1 MAHRL
6 LLGELFEETAMI
18 QDTHSM
24 DEIVAKG
31 PGLSR
36 QVKILLGA
44 TALTLLSLV
53 LLWPSLRRWSSAEES
68 IDLSRLRLATV
79 ARGDLER
86 DVAAEGRVVA
96 ANHPR
101 LYSPAQGIVTL
112 QVKAGESVRR
122 GQVLARI
129 ASPEL
134 ESQLAQE
141 ISRLD
146 SLESELSRSK
156 IGARQTNTTN
166 ERTLELRRVQL
177 EAARRE
183 LQRTEKL
190 MAEGLVNQVELDR
203 DRDAVRLAEV
213 ELRQAEEGGSLQR
226 EALDFETGDRAR
238 QMERQRLVVG
248 ELERRVRELTIAAP
262 FDGLVANV
270 EVQDRDAVQP
280 NAPLLTVV
288 DLSEYEIEVRIPDS
302 YADDVAPGLPAVIEL
317 GGKAW
322 PGELTAVSPEVTNS
336 QVQGTVHFTGE
347 IPDGLRQ
354 SQRVSVRL
362 VLERRPDVLKV
373 PRGPFLDSGGG
384 RQIYVLADGLATLR
398 QIRTGATSVGEVEI
412 LEGLEAGE
420 RIILSDLTLFNGA
433 KTVLVR
439 Q

>member
-6 LLGELFEETAMI
+6 LFRGATEENAMI
-18 QDTHSM
+18 QETNSM
-24 DEIVAKG
+24 DQIVAKG

-36 QVKILLGA
+36 RTKIVLGA
-44 TALTLLSLV
+44 TAFSLLCIV
-53 LLWPSLRRWSSAEES
+53 PLWPSVRRWSSAEES

-79 ARGDLER
+79 TRGDLER

-101 LYSPAQGIVTL
+101 LYSLAQGIVTL
-112 QVKAGESVRR
+112 GVKAGESVRR

-134 ESQLAQE
+134 DSQLAQE
-141 ISRLD
+141 VSRLD
-146 SLESELSRSK
+146 SMESELSRSRLS
-156 IGARQTNTTN
+156 ARQTNTTN

-190 MAEGLVNQVELDR
+190 MADGLVNQVELDR

-213 ELRQAEEGGSLQR
+213 ELRQVEDGSKLQR
-226 EALDFETGDRAR
+226 ESLDFETGDRAR
-238 QMERQRLVVG
+238 QMERQRLVVA
-248 ELERRVRELTIAAP
+248 ELERRVRELTITAP
-262 FDGLVANV
+262 FDGLVASV

-302 YADDVAPGLPAVIEL
+302 YADDVASGLPAVIEL
-317 GGKAW
+317 GGKTW
-322 PGELTAVSPEVTNS
+322 KGELTAVSPEVVNS
-336 QVQGTVHFTGE
+336 QVQGTVHFAGQV
-347 IPDGLRQ
+347 PDGLRQ

-362 VLERRPDVLKV
+362 VLERRPGVLKV
-373 PRGPFLDSGGG
+373 PRGPFLDSGSG
-384 RQIYVLADGLATLR
+384 RQAYVLADGLATLR

-420 RIILSDLTLFNGA
+420 RIVLSDLT
-433 KTVLVR
+433 
-439 Q
+439 

>member
-1 MAHRL
+1 
-6 LLGELFEETAMI
+6 MI
-18 QDTHSM
+18 QEANSM
-24 DEIVAKG
+24 DQIVAKG

-36 QVKILLGA
+36 RTMILLGA
-44 TALTLLSLV
+44 TALSLLSLV

-68 IDLSRLRLATV
+68 IDLSRLRVATV

-101 LYSPAQGIVTL
+101 LFSPAQGIVSL

-122 GQVLARI
+122 GQILARI
-129 ASPEL
+129 ESPEL
-134 ESQLAQE
+134 DSQLAQE
-141 ISRLD
+141 LSRLD
-146 SLESELSRSK
+146 SLESELSRSR

-166 ERTLELRRVQL
+166 ERTVELRRVQL
-177 EAARRE
+177 EASRRE

-238 QMERQRLVVG
+238 QMERQRLVVA
-248 ELERRVRELTIAAP
+248 ELERRVRELSISAP
-262 FDGLVANV
+262 FDGLVASV

-317 GGKAW
+317 GGKTW
-322 PGELTAVSPEVTNS
+322 EGELTALSPEVVNS
-336 QVQGTVHFTGE
+336 QVLGTVQFAGQV
-347 IPDGLRQ
+347 PDGLRQ

-412 LEGLEAGE
+412 VEGLEAGE
-420 RIILSDLTLFNGA
+420 RIVLSDLTLFNGA

>member
-1 MAHRL
+1 
-6 LLGELFEETAMI
+6 MI
-18 QDTHSM
+18 QETNSM
-24 DEIVAKG
+24 DQIVAKG

-36 QVKILLGA
+36 RGKILFGA
-44 TALTLLSLV
+44 MALFLLCIV

-79 ARGDLER
+79 VRGDLER

-101 LYSPAQGIVTL
+101 LFSPAQGIVSL

-122 GQVLARI
+122 GQILARI

-141 ISRLD
+141 VSRLD
-146 SLESELSRSK
+146 SLESELSRSR

-166 ERTLELRRVQL
+166 ERTVELRRVQL

-183 LQRTEKL
+183 HQRTEKL

-226 EALDFETGDRAR
+226 ESLDFETTDRAR
-238 QMERQRLVVG
+238 QMERQRLVVA

-262 FDGLVANV
+262 FDGLVSSV
-270 EVQDRDAVQP
+270 EAQDRDAVQP

-317 GGKAW
+317 GGKTW
-322 PGELTAVSPEVTNS
+322 KGELTAVSPEVANS
-336 QVQGTVHFTGE
+336 QVQGTVHFAGGVPE
-347 IPDGLRQ
+347 GLRQ

-362 VLERRPDVLKV
+362 VLERRPGVLKV

-384 RQIYVLADGLATLR
+384 RQAYVLADGLATLR

-420 RIILSDLTLFNGA
+420 RIVLSDLTLFNGA

>member
-1 MAHRL
+1 
-6 LLGELFEETAMI
+6 MI
-18 QDTHSM
+18 QDTNSM
-24 DEIVAKG
+24 DQIVATG
-31 PGLSR
+31 RGFSR
-36 QVKILLGA
+36 RSKILLGA
-44 TALTLLSLV
+44 TALSLLCIV
-53 LLWPSLRRWSSAEES
+53 PLWPSVRRWSSAEES
-68 IDLSRLRLATV
+68 IDISRLRIATV

-101 LYSPAQGIVTL
+101 LFSPAQGIVTL
-112 QVKAGESVRR
+112 QVKAGEGVRR

-134 ESQLAQE
+134 DNQLAQE
-141 ISRLD
+141 LSRLD
-146 SLESELSRSK
+146 SMESELSRSRL
-156 IGARQTNTTN
+156 GARQTNTTN
-166 ERTLELRRVQL
+166 ERTLELRHVQL

-213 ELRQAEEGGSLQR
+213 ELRQAQEGGTLQR
-226 EALDFETGDRAR
+226 ESLDFETGDRAR
-238 QMERQRLVVG
+238 QVERQRLVVD
-248 ELERRVRELTIAAP
+248 ELERRIRELTIVSP
-262 FDGLVANV
+262 FDGLVANL

-317 GGKAW
+317 GGKTW

-336 QVQGTVHFTGE
+336 QVQGTVHFNGP

-362 VLERRPDVLKV
+362 VLERKAGVLKV

-384 RQIYVLADGLATLR
+384 RQAYVLADGLATLR

-412 LEGLEAGE
+412 LEGIDEGE

>member
-1 MAHRL
+1 
-6 LLGELFEETAMI
+6 MI
-18 QDTHSM
+18 QDADSM
-24 DEIVAKG
+24 DQIVAKG

-36 QVKILLGA
+36 RIKILSGA
-44 TALTLLSLV
+44 TALSLLCLF

-79 ARGDLER
+79 TRGDLER

-101 LYSPAQGIVTL
+101 LFSPAQGIVSL
-112 QVKAGESVRR
+112 QVKAGESVRQ

-129 ASPEL
+129 ESPEL
-134 ESQLAQE
+134 NSQLAQE

-146 SLESELSRSK
+146 SMESELSRSR

-166 ERTLELRRVQL
+166 ERTVELRRVQL

-213 ELRQAEEGGSLQR
+213 ELSQAEEGGKLQR

-238 QMERQRLVVG
+238 QMERQRLVVA
-248 ELERRVRELTIAAP
+248 ELERRVRELTIVAP
-262 FDGLVANV
+262 FDGLVASV
-270 EVQDRDAVQP
+270 DVQDRDAVQP

-317 GGKAW
+317 GGKTW
-322 PGELTAVSPEVTNS
+322 EGELTAVSPEVTNS
-336 QVQGTVHFTGE
+336 QVQGTVHFTGDVPE
-347 IPDGLRQ
+347 GLRQ

-412 LEGLEAGE
+412 VEGLEAGE
-420 RIILSDLTLFNGA
+420 RIVLSDLTLFNGA

>member
-1 MAHRL
+1 
-6 LLGELFEETAMI
+6 MI
-18 QDTHSM
+18 QDTNSM
-24 DEIVAKG
+24 DQIVAQG
-31 PGLSR
+31 PGISR
-36 QVKILLGA
+36 RTKIAAGA
-44 TALTLLSLV
+44 TLLSLLCLF
-53 LLWPSLRRWSSAEES
+53 LLWPSLRRWSRAEES
-68 IDLSRLRLATV
+68 IDLSRLRV
-79 ARGDLER
+79 ASVTRGDLER

-101 LYSPAQGIVTL
+101 LFSPAQGIVSL
-112 QVKAGESVRR
+112 DVKAGESVRR

-129 ASPEL
+129 ESPEL
-134 ESQLAQE
+134 DSQLAQE
-141 ISRLD
+141 RSRLD
-146 SLESELSRSK
+146 SMESELSRSR
-156 IGARQTNTTN
+156 ISARQTNTSN
-166 ERTLELRRVQL
+166 ERTAELRRVQL

-190 MAEGLVNQVELDR
+190 MADGLVNQVELDR

-213 ELRQAEEGGSLQR
+213 ELKQAEEGGTLQR

-238 QMERQRLVVG
+238 QMERQRLVVA

-262 FDGLVANV
+262 FDGLVASV
-270 EVQDRDAVQP
+270 EVQNRDAVQP

-302 YADDVAPGLPAVIEL
+302 YADDVAPGLPAAISL
-317 GGKAW
+317 GGRTWK
-322 PGELTAVSPEVTNS
+322 GELTAVSPEVVNS
-336 QVQGTVHFTGE
+336 QVLGTVHFAGKV
-347 IPDGLRQ
+347 PDGLRQ

-384 RQIYVLADGLATLR
+384 RQAYVLADGLATLR

-412 LEGLEAGE
+412 VEGLEAGE
-420 RIILSDLTLFNGA
+420 QIVLSDLTLFNGA

>member
-1 MAHRL
+1 
-6 LLGELFEETAMI
+6 MI
-18 QDTHSM
+18 QETNSM
-24 DEIVAKG
+24 DQIVAKG

-36 QVKILLGA
+36 RGKILFGA
-44 TALTLLSLV
+44 MALFLLCIV

-79 ARGDLER
+79 VRGDLER

-101 LYSPAQGIVTL
+101 LFSPAQGIVSL

-122 GQVLARI
+122 GQILARI

-134 ESQLAQE
+134 QSQLAQE
-141 ISRLD
+141 VSRLD
-146 SLESELSRSK
+146 SLESELSRSR

-166 ERTLELRRVQL
+166 ERTVELRRVQL

-183 LQRTEKL
+183 HQRTEKL

-226 EALDFETGDRAR
+226 ESLDFETTDRAR
-238 QMERQRLVVG
+238 QMERQRLVVA

-262 FDGLVANV
+262 FDGLVASV
-270 EVQDRDAVQP
+270 EAQDRDAVQP

-317 GGKAW
+317 GGKTW
-322 PGELTAVSPEVTNS
+322 KGELTAVSPEVANS
-336 QVQGTVHFTGE
+336 QVQGTVHFAGGVPE
-347 IPDGLRQ
+347 GLRQ

-362 VLERRPDVLKV
+362 VLERRPGVLKV

-384 RQIYVLADGLATLR
+384 RQAYVLADGLATLR

-420 RIILSDLTLFNGA
+420 RIVLSDLTLFNGA

>member
-1 MAHRL
+1 
-6 LLGELFEETAMI
+6 MI
-18 QDTHSM
+18 QETQSM
-24 DEIVAKG
+24 DQIVARG

-36 QVKILLGA
+36 RTRILLGA
-44 TALTLLSLV
+44 AALLLLC
-53 LLWPSLRRWSSAEES
+53 LIPLWPSLRRWSSAEQS

-79 ARGDLER
+79 TRGDLER

-101 LYSPAQGIVTL
+101 LFSPAQGIAGL
-112 QVKAGESVRR
+112 HVKAGESVHR

-129 ASPEL
+129 ESPEL
-134 ESQLAQE
+134 DSQLAQE
-141 ISRLD
+141 RSRLE
-146 SLESELSRSK
+146 SLESELSRSR
-156 IGARQTNTTN
+156 IGARQSNTTN

-177 EAARRE
+177 DAARRE
-183 LQRTEKL
+183 LERTEKL
-190 MAEGLVNQVELDR
+190 MADGLVNQVELDR

-213 ELRQAEEGGSLQR
+213 ELRQVEEGGTLQR
-226 EALDFETGDRAR
+226 ESLDFETADRAR
-238 QMERQRLVVG
+238 QVERQRLVVA
-248 ELERRVRELTIAAP
+248 ELERRVRELTIASP

-317 GGKAW
+317 GGKTW
-322 PGELTAVSPEVTNS
+322 KGTLTAVSPEVSNS
-336 QVQGTVHFTGE
+336 QVLGTVHFAGE
-347 IPDGLRQ
+347 VPDGLRQ

-362 VLERRPDVLKV
+362 VLEHKPNVLKA

-384 RQIYVLADGLATLR
+384 RQVYVLADGLATLR
-398 QIRTGATSVGEVEI
+398 QIRTGAASVGEVEI

-420 RIILSDLTLFNGA
+420 RIVLSDLTLFNGA

>member
-1 MAHRL
+1 
-6 LLGELFEETAMI
+6 MI
-18 QDTHSM
+18 QETHSM
-24 DEIVAKG
+24 DQIVARQ

-36 QVKILLGA
+36 RTKILFGA
-44 TALTLLSLV
+44 TALSLLCIV
-53 LLWPSLRRWSSAEES
+53 PLWPSVRRWSSADDS

-79 ARGDLER
+79 TRGDLQR

-112 QVKAGESVRR
+112 GVKAGESVRR

-134 ESQLAQE
+134 DSQLAQE
-141 ISRLD
+141 VSRLD
-146 SLESELSRSK
+146 SMESELSRSRLS
-156 IGARQTNTTN
+156 ARQTNTTN

-177 EAARRE
+177 DAARRE
-183 LQRTEKL
+183 LARTEKL
-190 MAEGLVNQVELDR
+190 MADGLVNQVELDR

-213 ELRQAEEGGSLQR
+213 ELRQVEDGGKLQR
-226 EALDFETGDRAR
+226 ESLDFETGDRAR
-238 QMERQRLVVG
+238 QRERQRLVVA
-248 ELERRVRELTIAAP
+248 ELERRVRELTITAP
-262 FDGLVANV
+262 FDGLVASL

-317 GGKAW
+317 GGKTW
-322 PGELTAVSPEVTNS
+322 KGRLTAVSPEVVNS
-336 QVQGTVHFTGE
+336 QVQGTVQFAGQV
-347 IPDGLRQ
+347 PDGLRQ

-384 RQIYVLADGLATLR
+384 RQIYVVADGLATLR

-412 LEGLEAGE
+412 LEGLAAGE
-420 RIILSDLTLFNGA
+420 QIVLSDLTLFNGA
-433 KTVLVR
+433 KTVLIR

>member
-1 MAHRL
+1 
-6 LLGELFEETAMI
+6 MI
-18 QDTHSM
+18 QDTNSM
-24 DEIVAKG
+24 DQIVAQG
-31 PGLSR
+31 PGISR
-36 QVKILLGA
+36 RTKILVGT
-44 TALTLLSLV
+44 TALFVLSLA

-101 LYSPAQGIVTL
+101 LFSPAQGIVSL
-112 QVKAGESVRR
+112 QVKAGESVRQ
-122 GQVLARI
+122 GQILARI
-129 ASPEL
+129 ESPEL

-146 SLESELSRSK
+146 SLESELSRSR

-213 ELRQAEEGGSLQR
+213 ELRQAEEGGTLQR

-238 QMERQRLVVG
+238 QMERQRLVVA
-248 ELERRVRELTIAAP
+248 ELERRVRELTVIAP
-262 FDGLVANV
+262 FDGLVASV
-270 EVQDRDAVQP
+270 EIQDRDAVQP

-317 GGKAW
+317 GGKTW
-322 PGELTAVSPEVTNS
+322 KGELTAVSPEVTNS
-336 QVQGTVHFTGE
+336 QVQGTVHFTGSVPGGPE
-347 IPDGLRQ
+347 GLRQ

-362 VLERRPDVLKV
+362 VLERRADVLKV

-412 LEGLEAGE
+412 VEGLEAGE
-420 RIILSDLTLFNGA
+420 QIILSDLTLFNGA

>member
-1 MAHRL
+1 
-6 LLGELFEETAMI
+6 MI
-18 QDTHSM
+18 QDTNSM
-24 DEIVAKG
+24 DQIVATR

-36 QVKILLGA
+36 RSRILLGA
-44 TALTLLSLV
+44 TALSLLCIV
-53 LLWPSLRRWSSAEES
+53 PLWPSVRRWSSAEES
-68 IDLSRLRLATV
+68 IDISRLRIATV

-101 LYSPAQGIVTL
+101 LFSPAQGIVTL

-134 ESQLAQE
+134 DNQLAQE
-141 ISRLD
+141 LSRLD
-146 SLESELSRSK
+146 SMESELSRSRL
-156 IGARQTNTTN
+156 GARQTNTTN
-166 ERTLELRRVQL
+166 ERTLELRHVQL

-183 LQRTEKL
+183 LLRTEKL

-213 ELRQAEEGGSLQR
+213 ELRQAQEGGTLQR
-226 EALDFETGDRAR
+226 ESLDFETGDRAR
-238 QMERQRLVVG
+238 QVERQRLVVD
-248 ELERRVRELTIAAP
+248 ELERRIRELTIVSP
-262 FDGLVANV
+262 FDGLVANL

-317 GGKAW
+317 GGKTW

-336 QVQGTVHFTGE
+336 QVQGTVHFKGP

-362 VLERRPDVLKV
+362 VLERKAGVLKA

-384 RQIYVLADGLATLR
+384 RQAYVLADGLATLR
-398 QIRTGATSVGEVEI
+398 PIRTGATSIGEVEI
-412 LEGLEAGE
+412 LEGLEVGE

>member
-1 MAHRL
+1 
-6 LLGELFEETAMI
+6 MI
-18 QDTHSM
+18 QEANSM
-24 DEIVAKG
+24 DQIVPQG
-31 PGLSR
+31 PGISR
-36 QVKILLGA
+36 RTKILAGA
-44 TALTLLSLV
+44 TALSLLCLV
-53 LLWPSLRRWSSAEES
+53 LLWPSLHRWSRAEES

-79 ARGDLER
+79 TRGDLER

-101 LYSPAQGIVTL
+101 LFSPAQGIVSL

-129 ASPEL
+129 ESPEL
-134 ESQLAQE
+134 NSQLAQE

-146 SLESELSRSK
+146 SLESELSRSR

-213 ELRQAEEGGSLQR
+213 ELRQAEEGGALQR

-238 QMERQRLVVG
+238 QMERQRLVVA

-262 FDGLVANV
+262 FDGLVASV
-270 EVQDRDAVQP
+270 EAQDRDAVQP

-302 YADDVAPGLPAVIEL
+302 YADDVAPGLPAVISL
-317 GGKAW
+317 GGKTW
-322 PGELTAVSPEVTNS
+322 KGELTAVSPEVTNS
-336 QVQGTVHFTGE
+336 QVQGTVHFAGAVPE
-347 IPDGLRQ
+347 GLRQ

-362 VLERRPDVLKV
+362 VLERRPGVLKA

-384 RQIYVLADGLATLR
+384 RQAYVLADGLATLR

-412 LEGLEAGE
+412 VEGLEAGE
-420 RIILSDLTLFNGA
+420 QIILSDLTLFNGA

>member
-1 MAHRL
+1 
-6 LLGELFEETAMI
+6 MI
-18 QDTHSM
+18 QETNSM
-24 DEIVAKG
+24 DQIVAKG

-36 QVKILLGA
+36 RGKILFGA
-44 TALTLLSLV
+44 MALFLLCIV

-79 ARGDLER
+79 VRGDLER

-101 LYSPAQGIVTL
+101 LFSPAQGIVSL

-122 GQVLARI
+122 GQILARI

-141 ISRLD
+141 VSRLD
-146 SLESELSRSK
+146 SLESELSRSR

-166 ERTLELRRVQL
+166 ERTVELRRVQL

-183 LQRTEKL
+183 HQRTEKL

-226 EALDFETGDRAR
+226 ESLDFETTDRAR
-238 QMERQRLVVG
+238 QMERQRLVVA

-262 FDGLVANV
+262 FDGLVASV
-270 EVQDRDAVQP
+270 EAQDRDAVQP

-317 GGKAW
+317 GGKTW
-322 PGELTAVSPEVTNS
+322 KGELTAVSPEVANS
-336 QVQGTVHFTGE
+336 QVQGTVHFAGGVPE
-347 IPDGLRQ
+347 GLRQ

-362 VLERRPDVLKV
+362 VLERRPGVLKV

-384 RQIYVLADGLATLR
+384 RQAYVLADGLATLR

-420 RIILSDLTLFNGA
+420 RIVLSDLTLFNGA

>member
-1 MAHRL
+1 
-6 LLGELFEETAMI
+6 MI
-18 QDTHSM
+18 QETNSM
-24 DEIVAKG
+24 DQIVAKG

-36 QVKILLGA
+36 QSKILFGA
-44 TALTLLSLV
+44 TALSLLCIV
-53 LLWPSLRRWSSAEES
+53 PLWPSIRRWSSAEES

-79 ARGDLER
+79 TRGDLER

-112 QVKAGESVRR
+112 GVKAGESVRR

-134 ESQLAQE
+134 ESELAQE
-141 ISRLD
+141 VSRLD
-146 SLESELSRSK
+146 SMESELSRSRLS
-156 IGARQTNTTN
+156 ARQTNTTN
-166 ERTLELRRVQL
+166 DRTLELRRVQL

-190 MAEGLVNQVELDR
+190 MGEGLVNQVELDR
-203 DRDAVRLAEV
+203 DGDAVRLAEV
-213 ELRQAEEGGSLQR
+213 ELRQVEDGSKLQR
-226 EALDFETGDRAR
+226 ESLDFETGDRAR
-238 QMERQRLVVG
+238 QRERQRLVVA
-248 ELERRVRELTIAAP
+248 ELERRVRELTITAP
-262 FDGLVANV
+262 FDGLVASV

-317 GGKAW
+317 GGKTW
-322 PGELTAVSPEVTNS
+322 KGELTAVSPEVVNS
-336 QVQGTVHFTGE
+336 QVQGTVHFAGTV
-347 IPDGLRQ
+347 PDGLRQ

-373 PRGPFLDSGGG
+373 PRGPFLDSGNG
-384 RQIYVLADGLATLR
+384 RQAYVLADGLATLR

-420 RIILSDLTLFNGA
+420 RIVLSDLTLFNGA

>member
-1 MAHRL
+1 
-6 LLGELFEETAMI
+6 MI
-18 QDTHSM
+18 QDTNSM
-24 DEIVAKG
+24 DQIVATG
-31 PGLSR
+31 RGLSR
-36 QVKILLGA
+36 RSRILLGA
-44 TALTLLSLV
+44 TALSLLCIV
-53 LLWPSLRRWSSAEES
+53 PLWPSVRRWSSAEES
-68 IDLSRLRLATV
+68 IDISRLRIATV

-101 LYSPAQGIVTL
+101 LFSPAQGIVTL
-112 QVKAGESVRR
+112 QVKAGEGVRQ

-134 ESQLAQE
+134 DNQLAQE
-141 ISRLD
+141 LSRLD
-146 SLESELSRSK
+146 SMESELSRSRL
-156 IGARQTNTTN
+156 GARQTNTTN
-166 ERTLELRRVQL
+166 ERTLELRHVQL

-213 ELRQAEEGGSLQR
+213 ELRQAQEGGTLQR
-226 EALDFETGDRAR
+226 ESLDFETGDRAR
-238 QMERQRLVVG
+238 QVERQRLVVD
-248 ELERRVRELTIAAP
+248 ELERRIRELTIVSP
-262 FDGLVANV
+262 FDGLVANL

-317 GGKAW
+317 GGKTW

-336 QVQGTVHFTGE
+336 QVQGTVHFNGP

-362 VLERRPDVLKV
+362 VLERKAGVLKV

-384 RQIYVLADGLATLR
+384 RQAYVLADGLATLR

-412 LEGLEAGE
+412 LEGVDEGE

>member
-1 MAHRL
+1 
-6 LLGELFEETAMI
+6 MI
-18 QDTHSM
+18 QETHSM
-24 DEIVAKG
+24 DQIVAKP

-36 QVKILLGA
+36 RTKILFGA
-44 TALTLLSLV
+44 TALSLLCIV
-53 LLWPSLRRWSSAEES
+53 PLWPSVRRWSSADDS

-79 ARGDLER
+79 TRGDLQR

-101 LYSPAQGIVTL
+101 LFSPAQGIVTL
-112 QVKAGESVRR
+112 GVKAGESVRR

-134 ESQLAQE
+134 DNQLAQE
-141 ISRLD
+141 VSRLD
-146 SLESELSRSK
+146 SMESELSRSRLS
-156 IGARQTNTTN
+156 ARQTNTTN

-177 EAARRE
+177 DAARRE
-183 LQRTEKL
+183 LARTEKL
-190 MAEGLVNQVELDR
+190 MADGLVNQVELDR

-213 ELRQAEEGGSLQR
+213 ELRQVEDGGKLQR

-238 QMERQRLVVG
+238 QRERQRLVVA
-248 ELERRVRELTIAAP
+248 ELERRVRELTIIAP
-262 FDGLVANV
+262 FDGLVASV

-317 GGKAW
+317 GGKTW
-322 PGELTAVSPEVTNS
+322 KGTLTAVSPEVVNS
-336 QVQGTVHFTGE
+336 QVQGTVQFAGQV
-347 IPDGLRQ
+347 PDGLRQ

-384 RQIYVLADGLATLR
+384 RQIYVVADGLATLR

-420 RIILSDLTLFNGA
+420 QIVLSDLTLFNGA

>member
-1 MAHRL
+1 
-6 LLGELFEETAMI
+6 MI
-18 QDTHSM
+18 QDTNSM
-24 DEIVAKG
+24 DQIVTKG
-31 PGLSR
+31 SGISR
-36 QVKILLGA
+36 RTLMLAGA
-44 TALTLLSLV
+44 AALSLLCLL

-68 IDLSRLRLATV
+68 IDISRLRLATV

-86 DVAAEGRVVA
+86 DIAAEGRVVA

-101 LYSPAQGIVTL
+101 LFSPVQGIVGL
-112 QVKAGESVRR
+112 MVKAGESVRK

-129 ASPEL
+129 ESPEL
-134 ESQLAQE
+134 NSQLAQE

-146 SLESELSRSK
+146 SLESELSRSR
-156 IGARQTNTTN
+156 IGARQTNSNN
-166 ERTLELRRVQL
+166 ERTVELRHVQL
-177 EAARRE
+177 EASRRE

-190 MAEGLVNQVELDR
+190 IAEGLVNQVELDR

-213 ELRQAEEGGSLQR
+213 ELRQAEEGGTLQR

-238 QMERQRLVVG
+238 QMERQRLVVA
-248 ELERRVRELTIAAP
+248 ELERRVRELTVLAP
-262 FDGLVANV
+262 FDGLVAGV
-270 EVQDRDAVQP
+270 DVQDRDAVQP

-317 GGKAW
+317 GGKTW
-322 PGELTAVSPEVTNS
+322 KGELTAVSPEVINS
-336 QVQGTVHFTGE
+336 QVEGTVHFTGKVPE
-347 IPDGLRQ
+347 GLRQ

-384 RQIYVLADGLATLR
+384 RQAYVLADGLAILR
-398 QIRTGATSVGEVEI
+398 QIRTGAISVGEVEI
-412 LEGLEAGE
+412 IEGLEAGE
-420 RIILSDLTLFNGA
+420 RIVLSDLTLFNGA

>member
-1 MAHRL
+1 MIQ
-6 LLGELFEETAMI
+6 ETNSMDQIVARGPGISRRAMI
-18 QDTHSM
+18 LAGVS
-24 DEIVAKG
+24 V
-31 PGLSR
+31 LF
-36 QVKILLGA
+36 LLCIA
-44 TALTLLSLV
+44 

-101 LYSPAQGIVTL
+101 LFSPAQGIVGL
-112 QVKAGESVRR
+112 EVKAGESVRK

-129 ASPEL
+129 ESPEL
-134 ESQLAQE
+134 DSELAQE
-141 ISRLD
+141 MSRLD
-146 SLESELSRSK
+146 SMESELSRSR
-156 IGARQTNTTN
+156 IGARQTNTNN
-166 ERTLELRRVQL
+166 ERTLELRGVQL

-203 DRDAVRLAEV
+203 DRDSVRLAEV
-213 ELRQAEEGGSLQR
+213 ELRQAEEGGTLQR

-238 QMERQRLVVG
+238 QMERQRLVVA
-248 ELERRVRELTIAAP
+248 ELERRVRELTITAP
-262 FDGLVANV
+262 FDGLVAGV
-270 EVQDRDAVQP
+270 DVQDRDAVQP

-317 GGKAW
+317 GGRTWK
-322 PGELTAVSPEVTNS
+322 GELTAVSPEVVNS
-336 QVQGTVHFTGE
+336 QVLGTVHFAGQV
-347 IPDGLRQ
+347 PDGLRQ

-384 RQIYVLADGLATLR
+384 RQAYVLADGLATLR
-398 QIRTGATSVGEVEI
+398 QIRVGATSVGEVEI
-412 LEGLEAGE
+412 VEGLEAGE
-420 RIILSDLTLFNGA
+420 QIVLSDLTLFNGA

>member
-1 MAHRL
+1 
-6 LLGELFEETAMI
+6 MI
-18 QDTHSM
+18 QETDSM
-24 DEIVAKG
+24 DQIVAPR
-31 PGLSR
+31 PGVSR
-36 QVKILLGA
+36 RTKVLFGA
-44 TALTLLSLV
+44 TAFSLLCIV
-53 LLWPSLRRWSSAEES
+53 PLWPSVRRWSSAEES

-79 ARGDLER
+79 TRGDLER

-112 QVKAGESVRR
+112 GVKAGESVRR

-134 ESQLAQE
+134 DSQLAQE
-141 ISRLD
+141 VSRLD
-146 SLESELSRSK
+146 SMESELSRSRLS
-156 IGARQTNTTN
+156 ARQSNTTN

-190 MAEGLVNQVELDR
+190 IADGLVNQVELDR

-213 ELRQAEEGGSLQR
+213 ELRQVEDGSKLQR
-226 EALDFETGDRAR
+226 ESLDFETGDRAR
-238 QMERQRLVVG
+238 QRERQRLVVA
-248 ELERRVRELTIAAP
+248 ELERRVRELTITAP
-262 FDGLVANV
+262 FDGLVASV
-270 EVQDRDAVQP
+270 AVQDRDAVQP

-317 GGKAW
+317 GGKTW
-322 PGELTAVSPEVTNS
+322 KGELTAVSPEVVNS
-336 QVQGTVHFTGE
+336 QVQGTVQFAGTV
-347 IPDGLRQ
+347 PDGLRQ

-373 PRGPFLDSGGG
+373 PRGPFLDSGG
-384 RQIYVLADGLATLR
+384 RQAYVLADGLATLR

-420 RIILSDLTLFNGA
+420 RIVLSDLTLFNGA